1 MAPAAAPVVETVAE
15 IALSMR
21 KPLHLPPVNVAPPV
35 SSITFWPG
43 ASVVAVSV
51 SPAVNVPPHA
61 LPTKEAVNWESLSDM
76 TNMMLLPTVNGCPQS
91 SNDGWPRAARRSRRN
106 SIGENCTKI
115 AGKSLEISRHRT
127 RAPVGVHTTPWLL
140 KPIDC
145 LPTALARAES
155 YGPARAPHGAARIGA
170 CSPSPPCS
178 WEPLNRGPCC
188 RSLQRSLQT
197 HCGLLRRVWRE
208 GARLPW
214 TCREAP
220 AAPAQPAPSP
230 RPTEDARCNGCHGTR
245 G

>member
-106 SIGENCTKI
+106 SIGEKI
-115 AGKSLEISRHRT
+115 ARKFSWKIAEKVWKFQGTE
-127 RAPVGVHTTPWLL
+127 RAPPWAFTLH
-140 KPIDC
+140 
-145 LPTALARAES
+145 
-155 YGPARAPHGAARIGA
+155 HG
-170 CSPSPPCS
+170 C
-178 WEPLNRGPCC
+178 
-188 RSLQRSLQT
+188 
-197 HCGLLRRVWRE
+197 
-208 GARLPW
+208 
-214 TCREAP
+214 
-220 AAPAQPAPSP
+220 
-230 RPTEDARCNGCHGTR
+230 
-245 G
+245 